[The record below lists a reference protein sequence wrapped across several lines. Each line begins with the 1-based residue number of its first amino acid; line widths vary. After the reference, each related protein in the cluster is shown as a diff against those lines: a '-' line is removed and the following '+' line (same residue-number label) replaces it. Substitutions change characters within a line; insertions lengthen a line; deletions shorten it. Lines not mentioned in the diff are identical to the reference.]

1 MDTADRQP
9 DRPIARS
16 ARPRPPLAVGR
27 RPTAVLAAFFAA
39 ALTMLAAAG
48 LALIGDAAG
57 SSPHWHWLVLHL
69 ALLGG
74 VSQLILGAGQFFVCA
89 FLATTP
95 PSARL
100 VNVQLGLWN
109 AGTVLVVTGVI
120 ASIDPLVD
128 AGAVLVIAGLAL
140 FAGSMAAMRKR
151 SLQQARWA
159 LRWYEGAAG
168 CLLIGVIVG
177 ALLARGVAWTHGS
190 LLGAHLALNVAG
202 WIGMA
207 IIGTLHTFFPSLTGT
222 RLHHERLQAPTLV
235 LWLTGTCELAL
246 AAAFGSDLLAT
257 LAWAQLLAAAL
268 LLAANLLA
276 SLRTRAAP
284 PALPLRLVAL
294 AQAFLPAGL
303 VLGLAATAADGAGG
317 PIGPDVRAPLAIL
330 LLAGWVALTVA
341 GSLLHLLGLLAH
353 VRHFL
358 GGMDAIHRGR
368 DIATAVLAG
377 LAIAVWALAQAGGLD
392 WLDVPA
398 LVLRLT
404 ALAAIGGQIAAAAWK
419 AIPRR
424 PNRSSGVPHIA
435 QR

>member
-1 MDTADRQP
+1 MNTADRQP
-9 DRPIARS
+9 DRPIART
-16 ARPRPPLAVGR
+16 ARPRAPIAVGR
-27 RPTAVLAAFFAA
+27 RPTAVLAAFFVA

-74 VSQLILGAGQFFVCA
+74 VSQLILGVGQFFVCA

-100 VNVQLGLWN
+100 VGVQLGLWN
-109 AGTVLVVTGVI
+109 AGTVLVVLGVI
-120 ASIDPLVD
+120 ASADPLVD

-140 FAGSMAAMRKR
+140 FTGSMVAMRRR

-222 RLHHERLQAPTLV
+222 RLRHERLQAPTLV
-235 LWLTGTCELAL
+235 LWLAGVAELAL
-246 AAAFGSDLLAT
+246 AAAFSSDVLAT
-257 LAWAQLLAAAL
+257 LSWAQLLAAAL
-268 LLAANLLA
+268 LLSTNLVA
-276 SLRTRAAP
+276 SLRARAAP
-284 PALPLRLVAL
+284 PTLPLRLVAL

-303 VLGLAATAADGAGG
+303 VLALVATAADGAGG
-317 PIGPDVRAPLAIL
+317 PLGPDVRAPLAIL
-330 LLAGWVALTVA
+330 LLAGWIALTVG

-358 GGMDAIHRGR
+358 GGMDAIHRRR
-368 DIATAVLAG
+368 DIATTALAG
-377 LAIAVWALAQAGGLD
+377 LAIAVWALAQTGGLG

-398 LVLRLT
+398 LVLRLA
-404 ALAAIGGQIAAAAWK
+404 ALVVVGGQVAQAAWK
-419 AIPRR
+419 AVPRSPR
-424 PNRSSGVPHIA
+424 RSSGVAHIA
-435 QR
+435 ER